1 MDIIRSWILSVTVSA
16 ILIAAAE
23 ALMPAGAV
31 KKVGK
36 LTGGLILTLGIIQP
50 LVSLDYG
57 DLYDL
62 VMAVPVG
69 EVSQEGLEERT
80 WEPMKELIEQQLSA
94 YIADKGRQLGADCTA
109 QVTCDLAEGGVPVPT
124 GVTVTGQLTP
134 EQKTALSR
142 YMDQELGLPREV
154 QLYRMEGA
162 S

>member
-1 MDIIRSWILSVTVSA
+1 MDVIRSWILSVTVSA

-23 ALMPAGAV
+23 ALMPAGTV
-31 KKVGK
+31 KTVGK

-69 EVSQEGLEERT
+69 EVESLEERT
-80 WEPMKELIEQQLSA
+80 WDPMKELIEQQLSA
-94 YIADKGRQLGADCTA
+94 YIADKGRQLGADCTVR
-109 QVTCDLAEGGVPVPT
+109 VTCDLAEGGVPVPT

-134 EQKTALSR
+134 AQKTALSR

-154 QLYRMEGA
+154 QLYRTEEA
-162 S
+162 P